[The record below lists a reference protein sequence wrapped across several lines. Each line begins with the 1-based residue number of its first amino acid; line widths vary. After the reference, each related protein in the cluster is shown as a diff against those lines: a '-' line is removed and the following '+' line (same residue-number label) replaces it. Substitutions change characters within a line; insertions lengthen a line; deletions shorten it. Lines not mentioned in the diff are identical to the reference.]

1 MYCVE
6 GGREGGG
13 SAALQ
18 DRDKGLIPVK
28 DSSNAETVDVDG
40 ILPSVRVPYPPLLPS
55 PPTPHLIGHIVNDRV
70 KKKKKKKNILPPN
83 VNMSVC
89 TDNYVTAL
97 SGS

>member
-1 MYCVE
+1 ME

-18 DRDKGLIPVK
+18 VRDKGLIPVE

-40 ILPSVRVPYPPLLPS
+40 ILPSVRVPSPPLLPS

-70 KKKKKKKNILPPN
+70 KKKNILPPN